1 MRTEPMVL
9 ACCLLALG
17 ATAAAEP
24 AAAEPT
30 AAEKAKAKKEYQAA
44 QKQYDL
50 GNFKDALAGFSEA
63 YRLDPRP
70 PFLFNIGQC
79 HRMLGEHERAVFF
92 FDRFLSFYPPGKAP
106 NDKVVREL
114 LAEEEAK
121 VKAAQAPPPEAP
133 RAEPPPPVAPPPP
146 TLEPAPFPS
155 GAAAAPPPP
164 PPLVPKDEP
173 VTTVETEGGITGKW
187 WFWTAV
193 GVVAA
198 GAIAGGA
205 IAVAKPQP
213 RGTTLPDGDFR

>member
-1 MRTEPMVL
+1 MVL
-9 ACCLLALG
+9 ACCLLAFT
-17 ATAAAEP
+17 AT

-50 GNFKDALAGFSEA
+50 GNFREALTGFSEA

-106 NDKVVREL
+106 NDKLVREL

-146 TLEPAPFPS
+146 ALEPAPFPS

-164 PPLVPKDEP
+164 PLLPKDEP
-173 VTTVETEGGITGKW
+173 VTTVETEGGITSKW